1 MPPTCPLTRAW
12 HGPGRG
18 AVALGVARG
27 GGGITLLCAP
37 KGVSKG
43 LCPSHPETRD
53 ESHPPSSLRGH
64 FMLRTEKTRGL
75 PRELS
80 VPPPLTSPFSRSSER
95 PHTAQQCFSFT
106 RLFFG
111 SALLADMMEEA
122 RVFFNF
128 PTSLQWAPGTRPL
141 SYADYTPR

>member
-1 MPPTCPLTRAW
+1 
-12 HGPGRG
+12 
-18 AVALGVARG
+18 
-27 GGGITLLCAP
+27 
-37 KGVSKG
+37 
-43 LCPSHPETRD
+43 
-53 ESHPPSSLRGH
+53 
-64 FMLRTEKTRGL
+64 MLRTEKEN
-75 PRELS
+75 PRTPERALCT
-80 VPPPLTSPFSRSSER
+80 PPHLTSPFSRSSER